1 MVVVALD
8 LSTPLEMTGRHRLEE
23 ATILGEMVVAA
34 SSLVVGLV
42 VVSCAVVL
50 HSWLQLV
57 FLAVELSWFQAVI
70 VVLLLAPLV
79 AVVLPLLHIV
89 IASAILVVLLSAVA
103 DSLLLIPPFLH
114 TSGGDRSD
122 TLPHVYPTTRQIGLR
137 RLPLDL
143 LELLLV

>member
-1 MVVVALD
+1 M
-8 LSTPLEMTGRHRLEE
+8 R
-23 ATILGEMVVAA
+23 
-34 SSLVVGLV
+34 
-42 VVSCAVVL
+42 
-50 HSWLQLV
+50 Q
-57 FLAVELSWFQAVI
+57 VELSWFQAVI

-89 IASAILVVLLSAVA
+89 IASAILVELLSAVA

-114 TSGGDRSD
+114 TWVGDRSD
-122 TLPHVYPTTRQIGLR
+122 TLPHHVYPTTRQIGLR